1 MKEIKSKF
9 VKRIDDQEFIFS
21 FGPFSVTS
29 PNPNVEVFEEYHYLR
44 TQRRMVY
51 EKYETGILPAEVTL
65 NTPNFR
71 RFIQSPDKEL
81 VFRNLSYIKVIF
93 DNDKK
98 NRKYSLT
105 VVEFLDYKRIDLSST
120 PMRKMIEILCDK
132 DGYVNT
138 TELLNKT
145 GFKNRSTLQSSKR
158 RLNSQIRKA
167 FGVSKDFID
176 GEYGS
181 GYRISESF
189 LILKKHR

>member
-1 MKEIKSKF
+1 MKEMNSKF
-9 VKRIDDQEFIFS
+9 VKRIDDQEFIFHW
-21 FGPFSVTS
+21 GPFPVTS
-29 PNPNVEVFEEYHYLR
+29 PNPNVESFEEYHYLR
-44 TQRRMVY
+44 SQKRVVY
-51 EKYETGILPAEVTL
+51 EKYEAGILPEGVTIK
-65 NTPNFR
+65 TPNFR

-81 VFRNLSYIKVIF
+81 VFRNLSHIKVIF

-98 NRKYSLT
+98 NKKYSLT

-132 DGYVNT
+132 DGYVST
-138 TELLNKT
+138 ADLLSKT

-158 RLNSQIRKA
+158 RLNAQIRKA
-167 FGVSKDFID
+167 FGVAKDFID

-189 LILKKHR
+189 LILKKS